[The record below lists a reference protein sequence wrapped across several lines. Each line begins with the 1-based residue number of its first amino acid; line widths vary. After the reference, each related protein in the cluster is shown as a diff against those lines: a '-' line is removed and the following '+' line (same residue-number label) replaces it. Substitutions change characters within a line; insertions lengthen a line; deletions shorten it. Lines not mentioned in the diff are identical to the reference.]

1 MIIDKYLKLYIFS
14 VKDEIWSWIIDIE
27 RIKKLYM

>member
-1 MIIDKYLKLYIFS
+1 MIIDKYRKLYIFS